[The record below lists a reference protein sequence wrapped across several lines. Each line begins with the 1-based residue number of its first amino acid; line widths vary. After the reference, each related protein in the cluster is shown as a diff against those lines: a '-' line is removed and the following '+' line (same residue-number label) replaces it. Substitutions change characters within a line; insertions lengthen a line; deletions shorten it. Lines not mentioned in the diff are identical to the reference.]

1 MRILFFGTSAFAVPS
16 LERLARHHDVVCCVT
31 QPDRPQ
37 GRGLQLAPS
46 PVKTTALALRLPL
59 AQPERLQAAEF
70 TRYHAELGVV
80 IAYGKLITRA
90 VLTTAAHG
98 MLGVHPS
105 LLPKYRGAAP
115 VPWALLHGA
124 TTTGVTI
131 FRLSER
137 LDDGDIVVQRLSPIA
152 PEDNAETLLARL
164 AHEGADALLE
174 AVEAMAQGRA
184 RFAPQDHQAA
194 TFAPKLTKAQGQ
206 VDWTQPA
213 ARVEGL
219 VRAAVPWPG
228 ATTTWQGQPLKIWAA
243 AAQEPSGTQPPGTIL
258 RVPLDGILV
267 AAGQGAIVLREVQPA
282 GKRRMPAKDF
292 IAGYRVKVGDR
303 FGV

>member
-1 MRILFFGTSAFAVPS
+1 MRLIFFGTSAFAVPS
-16 LERLARHHDVVCCVT
+16 LERLAQHHEIVRCVT

-37 GRGLQLAPS
+37 GRGLQLEPS
-46 PVKTTALALRLPL
+46 PVKAAALRLQLPL
-59 AQPERLQAAEF
+59 AQPERLHAADF
-70 TRYHAELGVV
+70 AAAHAELGVV

-90 VLTTAAHG
+90 VLDTVPHG

-115 VPWALLHGA
+115 VPWALLGGD
-124 TTTGVTI
+124 TMTGVTI

-137 LDDGDIVVQRLSPIA
+137 LDDGDILVQRPMSIA
-152 PEDNAETLLARL
+152 PEDTAETLLARL
-164 AHEGADALLE
+164 AQAGAEALLE
-174 AVEAMAQGRA
+174 GLETIAQGCA
-184 RFAPQDHQAA
+184 RFVPQDQGAA
-194 TFAPKLTKAQGQ
+194 TFAPKLTKAQGR

-213 ARVEGL
+213 VRIVGL

-228 ATTTWQGQPLKIWAA
+228 AATTWQGQPLKLWAA
-243 AAQEPSGTQPPGTIL
+243 LARGDKSALPPGTVTGL
-258 RVPLDGILV
+258 EPAGILV
-267 AAGQGAIVLREVQPA
+267 AAGQGEVVLREVQPA

-292 IAGYRVKVGDR
+292 IAGYRVTVGAR